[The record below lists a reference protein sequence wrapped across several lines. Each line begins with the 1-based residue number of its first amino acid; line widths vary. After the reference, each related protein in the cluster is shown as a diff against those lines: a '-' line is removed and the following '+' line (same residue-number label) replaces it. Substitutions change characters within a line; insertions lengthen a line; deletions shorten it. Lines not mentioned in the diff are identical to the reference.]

1 MYLPVSTGVL
11 AVDSFS
17 SGTDL
22 TAKFSHWAS
31 GFATMKL
38 ALGFTL
44 NGWPT
49 ALEFCSLGHGI
60 TPGVNDPAAS
70 GG

>member
-1 MYLPVSTGVL
+1 MPVSTGVL

-38 ALGFTL
+38 ALSFAP
-44 NGWPT
+44 NGWPN

-60 TPGVNDPAAS
+60 TPAVNDPAAS